1 MRDRAVAAINAQLA
15 RLRLV
20 LDRLTPGE
28 DILKPKKF
36 LGIFGRSNPLLTYFD
51 RYLSSEAEIEAALSQ
66 LMESR
71 DMLFRDNVAISA
83 HRASSQ
89 PLLAGSADATVIH
102 SAERQVGTAYRQKF

>member
-36 LGIFGRSNPLLTYFD
+36 LGIFGRSNPILTYFD
-51 RYLSSEAEIEAALSQ
+51 RYLSSEAEIEAALST
-66 LMESR
+66 MMVSR
-71 DMLFRDNVAISA
+71 AMLFRDNVAITV
-83 HRASSQ
+83 HLASSL
-89 PLLAGSADATVIH
+89 PLLSFLAAAIVIF
-102 SAERQVGTAYRQKF
+102 ANLELRFG

>member
-36 LGIFGRSNPLLTYFD
+36 LGIFGRSSPILTYFD
-51 RYLSSEAEIEAALSQ
+51 RYLSSEAEIEAALSTM
-66 LMESR
+66 MESR

-83 HRASSQ
+83 HRASRSE
-89 PLLAGSADATVIH
+89 
-102 SAERQVGTAYRQKF
+102 ERRVGQEGVSTCRSRWWPYH